1 MLASPLE
8 HLIDPALYVEPTPQP
23 ASFAI
28 KAKPTVDPISTSDS
42 ASSSKHTKQPKK
54 GKVSQIAVSTI
65 PASGIINDIASVP
78 ASESYSVPCDSIVG
92 FEDDLRLRRE
102 HIRDFDKKRPS
113 EEERRRIFPVGHGG
127 AHGHGGVK
135 KTARLLRQAGFIWP
149 GITEDIQIM
158 IKNCPTCQVLFP
170 LSHNAEYVRHDT
182 HSHQPFEA
190 LAMDFKVINHTD
202 HMGMSYLL
210 VIVDMFSLWVELF
223 PVPDMTAITAC
234 RCLCQVFGRYGAAR
248 LIASDQGPA
257 FVSEVFFEFRR
268 MVGFEIRFSLAYH
281 HQANGLVERVNREVD
296 KLLKVFQHD
305 YFIRD
310 SWSDSTPFIQRII
323 NSMKHRDTEV
333 SSAQVIYGN
342 LTNID
347 RHLFEAPA
355 HDFPVEN
362 VSDIPP
368 DYLSTLQSNHGL
380 LIQHL
385 QETYESRAQAH
396 SEQTPISTQTFPPG
410 SYVLSTHP
418 DDEAPDCFSS
428 RRIGPFMVIAQE
440 PGSDIYLLKDL
451 VSNQPT
457 RLHAKRL
464 SPFYSAP
471 GVDHLEVAA
480 RSRGEAVIESI
491 IDHRNRSGNTRSMK
505 AYEFL
510 VHWKGF
516 NIAFDSWSP
525 YMEVRLTEQ
534 LSIYLSQL
542 EATGRPIRC
551 IPLDTP
557 GRAALKTIHMFD
569 NSPSTV
575 TAPTVPSSVVNTPS
589 SLSTPEQSPSSASK
603 R

>member
-1 MLASPLE
+1 
-8 HLIDPALYVEPTPQP
+8 
-23 ASFAI
+23 
-28 KAKPTVDPISTSDS
+28 
-42 ASSSKHTKQPKK
+42 
-54 GKVSQIAVSTI
+54 
-65 PASGIINDIASVP
+65 
-78 ASESYSVPCDSIVG
+78 
-92 FEDDLRLRRE
+92 
-102 HIRDFDKKRPS
+102 
-113 EEERRRIFPVGHGG
+113 
-127 AHGHGGVK
+127 
-135 KTARLLRQAGFIWP
+135 
-149 GITEDIQIM
+149 
-158 IKNCPTCQVLFP
+158 
-170 LSHNAEYVRHDT
+170 
-182 HSHQPFEA
+182 
-190 LAMDFKVINHTD
+190 MDFKVINHTD

-248 LIASDQGPA
+248 LIASDQGSA

-281 HQANGLVERVNREVD
+281 HQANGLVERVNREID

-355 HDFPVEN
+355 HDFPSER
-362 VSDIPP
+362 VSEIPQ

-380 LIQHL
+380 LIRHL
-385 QETYESRAQAH
+385 QDTYESRAQDH
-396 SEQTPISTQTFPPG
+396 SEQTPVSTQTFLPG

-418 DDEAPDCFSS
+418 DDVAPDCFSS
-428 RRIGPFMVIAQE
+428 RRIGPFLVIAQE
-440 PGSDIYLLKDL
+440 PSSDIYLLKDL

-471 GVDHLEVAA
+471 GVNHLEVAA
-480 RSRGEAVIESI
+480 RSRGEAVIDSI
-491 IDHRNRSGNTRSMK
+491 VDHRNRSGNTRSMK

-510 VHWKGF
+510 VH
-516 NIAFDSWSP
+516 
-525 YMEVRLTEQ
+525 
-534 LSIYLSQL
+534 
-542 EATGRPIRC
+542 
-551 IPLDTP
+551 
-557 GRAALKTIHMFD
+557 
-569 NSPSTV
+569 
-575 TAPTVPSSVVNTPS
+575 
-589 SLSTPEQSPSSASK
+589 
-603 R
+603 